1 MPPAPPAPE
10 NAPTLAEQVAALSAV
25 VAGLTREVAALRQRT
40 ETISTFE
47 RLRDVVLSRHATQPY
62 RSPSSS
68 RIEARDFMEL
78 TEGLYFLEYAPS
90 GVAYRWTG
98 PGHFTRFRFNVDRSV
113 PVRVQLH
120 LFSLGKISSADMLT
134 ADIDGVVY
142 PFRPTDNIDELE
154 TDPVPP
160 RPGERQTDVLLH
172 VPVLFTPE
180 GGSGDSRRLGIAVT
194 GIVLEPAT

>member
-1 MPPAPPAPE
+1 M
-10 NAPTLAEQVAALSAV
+10 
-25 VAGLTREVAALRQRT
+25 VAGLSHELASLRQRV

-47 RLRDVVLSRHATQPY
+47 RLRDVVLSQHTTQPY
-62 RSPSSS
+62 RAPSSS

-78 TEGLYFLEYAPS
+78 TDGLYFLEYAPS

-113 PVRVQLH
+113 PVRVQLN
-120 LFSLGKISSADMLT
+120 LFSLGKISSADVLT

-142 PFRPTDNIDELE
+142 PFRQTSNIDELV

-180 GGSGDSRRLGIAVT
+180 GGSGDTRRLGVAVT